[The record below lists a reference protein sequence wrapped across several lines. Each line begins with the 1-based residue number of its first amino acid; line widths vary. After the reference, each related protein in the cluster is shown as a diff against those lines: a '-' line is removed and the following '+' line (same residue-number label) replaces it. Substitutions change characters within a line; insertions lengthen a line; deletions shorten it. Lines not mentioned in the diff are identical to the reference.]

1 MHVSRNHPIFITL
14 IESAKLYLV
23 EHPVIIN
30 KIEHTDYRRGQ
41 MFQKKDI
48 IFSETL
54 GVCRVEDI
62 TKLSLNK
69 GETSTP
75 YYFLRSIYEKEKI
88 AYIPVEHHEVLLR
101 ELISRKEAEEL
112 QERANKTEQKLTD
125 LSTQEITYVLEKEI
139 KIKN

>member
-1 MHVSRNHPIFITL
+1 
-14 IESAKLYLV
+14 
-23 EHPVIIN
+23 
-30 KIEHTDYRRGQ
+30 

-101 ELISRKEAEEL
+101 ELISRENAEEL
-112 QERANKTEQKLTD
+112 QEQMKKGEQKLSD
-125 LSTQEITYVLEKEI
+125 LAIQEITYVLEKEI
-139 KIKN
+139 TVKNQ